1 MTVRKIELMQE
12 IFGLS
17 PEEGDTCIKC
27 KNFIHRKGGY
37 SKCKHYGHSHSEATD
52 WKQKQRGCGLFNQD
66 YTGKQVVELV
76 RPDKRVEEPVIEGQI
91 SLFEYLEKKNGEG
104 ENKHESRIKVT
115 GRRNINCHPSERQ
128 GSDQSSC

>member
-17 PEEGDTCIKC
+17 PGEDDTCIKC

-104 ENKHESRIKVT
+104 GE
-115 GRRNINCHPSERQ
+115 
-128 GSDQSSC
+128 